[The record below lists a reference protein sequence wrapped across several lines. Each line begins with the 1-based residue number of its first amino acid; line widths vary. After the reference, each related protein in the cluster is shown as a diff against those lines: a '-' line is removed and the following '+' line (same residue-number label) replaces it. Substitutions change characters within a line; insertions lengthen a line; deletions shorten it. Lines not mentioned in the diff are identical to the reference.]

1 MEETYPLSNVKVV
14 DVTFEQHADE
24 ALELVADK
32 STDNVR
38 YLLDI

>member
-1 MEETYPLSNVKVV
+1 MVEMYPLSNVKVV
-14 DVTFEQHADE
+14 EVTFEQHADE

-32 STDNVR
+32 STNVR